1 MILVITPEQ
10 EADNE
15 AVLAGEMLAAGA
27 ALLHIRKFRLDDAAL
42 RNYVETIDAAYRD
55 RLVLHDHFHLARELG
70 ISRLH
75 FREEDRRKG
84 RYRPFR
90 EEYLLSTSVH
100 TIEAFNRLGTEW
112 AYAFLSPVF
121 PSISKPGYG
130 KDTRVLQDLSKRNN
144 LMVQLIGLGGID
156 TTNFKQVLDAGA
168 DGVALLGGIWQT
180 PDPLNILQQCLKSG
194 L

>member
-42 RNYVETIDAAYRD
+42 RNYIETIDVAYRD

-100 TIEAFNRLGTEW
+100 TIEAFNQLGTEW
-112 AYAFLSPVF
+112 TYAFLSPVF

-130 KDTRVLQDLSKRNN
+130 KDTRVLQDLGKRNN

-168 DGVALLGGIWQT
+168 DGVALLGGIWQA

>member
-1 MILVITPEQ
+1 MIMVITPEQ
-10 EADNE
+10 EVDNE

-42 RNYVETIDAAYRD
+42 RNYVETIDVAYRD

-75 FREEDRRKG
+75 FREEDRRNG
-84 RYRPFR
+84 LYRAFR
-90 EEYLLSTSVH
+90 EEYLLSSSVH
-100 TIEAFNRLGTEW
+100 TIEAFNQLGTEW

-168 DGVALLGGIWQT
+168 DGVALLGGIWQA
-180 PDPLNILQQCLKSG
+180 PDPLNILQQCLKNG

>member
-1 MILVITPEQ
+1 MIMVITPEQ
-10 EADNE
+10 EVDNE

-42 RNYVETIDAAYRD
+42 RNYVETIDVAYRD

-75 FREEDRRKG
+75 FREEDRRNG
-84 RYRPFR
+84 LYRPFR

-168 DGVALLGGIWQT
+168 DGVALLGGIWQA